1 MSGTIEEYILSHI
14 DPQPPQLKELERD
27 VNVRLLYPRM
37 CSGHLQG
44 AVLTMLTSMI
54 RPMRALELGTYAG
67 YSAQCIAAG
76 LPQGGHLDTIEVDDE
91 IEDFILSHWER
102 SPWRDRMTLHIGDA
116 IKVATSLPP
125 DWDMIY
131 IDANKR
137 SYVDYYNALL
147 PRLRAGG
154 FMIVDNTLWG
164 GKVVEEVDHHD
175 AQTTGILQFNDL
187 VAGDPRVTRVILP
200 LRDGLTIIRK
210 K

>member
-1 MSGTIEEYILSHI
+1 MSHI

>member
-1 MSGTIEEYILSHI
+1 MSHI

-116 IKVATSLPP
+116 IGVAAALPP

-137 SYVDYYNALL
+137 AYVDYYKALL
-147 PRLRAGG
+147 PRLRPGG

-187 VAGDPRVTRVILP
+187 VAGDTRVTRVILP